1 MSNIKSADQVLKS
14 LWNEHQLNPDGLERI
29 SLTGSE
35 PVFPSSFAVGTA
47 AQVSSASA
55 ALMAAELGHFRG
67 LPKQSVSLDMQLSA
81 IECTGRFTLNGKST
95 PKFAALSGLYQCN
108 DGWIRIHA
116 NFDHHRDAALQVLQL
131 PEGVQTPRKHLE
143 SKTSHWNATDLEAAI
158 LENGGACAA
167 VRSFTTW
174 DSLPQ
179 AQAVAQL
186 PLVEITKIGEA
197 DARENKAV
205 NNSKTLSGI
214 RILDLTRILA
224 GPVCGRTLAAYGADV
239 MLINSPELPNID
251 SIIETSRGKLSAH
264 LNLNQM
270 QDRAKLDHLL
280 TDADVFVQGYR
291 PGSLAA
297 KGLSPEELAI
307 KYPGLITTS
316 LSAYG
321 RIGPWHHRRGYDSLL
336 QSASGFNVAEA
347 EFRGKATPT
356 ELPVQVLDYA
366 SGFLMAFGT
375 QVALYKQMTT
385 GGSWHVEVSLAR
397 TGLWLRSF
405 GQNAHWLNCTSPDEK
420 EHLKPYPSAYGNLR
434 ALPHPP
440 QFSHSETGWKVD
452 SAPPGTH
459 MPVWPG

>member
-1 MSNIKSADQVLKS
+1 MNRQYRALNA
-14 LWNEHQLNPDGLERI
+14 LWSDHQLNTDALERI
-29 SLTGSE
+29 SMTGSE

-55 ALMAAELGHFRG
+55 ALMAAEIGHQRG
-67 LPKQSVSLDMQLSA
+67 LPQQTITLSMLHSA
-81 IECTGRFTLNGKST
+81 IECTGCFTLNGKST
-95 PKFAALSGLYQCN
+95 PKFAALSGLYLCN

-116 NFDHHRDAALQVLQL
+116 NFEHHRDAALQVLQL
-131 PEGVQTPRKHLE
+131 PEGAQTPRKHLE
-143 SKTSHWNATDLEAAI
+143 LKTAHWNATDLETAI
-158 LENGGACAA
+158 LEKGGACAA
-167 VRSFTTW
+167 VRSFDTW
-174 DSLPQ
+174 DKLPQ
-179 AQAVAQL
+179 AQAVAGL
-186 PLVEITKIGEA
+186 PLVEITRIGAAEPK
-197 DARENKAV
+197 ENKAV
-205 NNSKTLSGI
+205 KNNQPLSGF

-224 GPVCGRTLAAYGADV
+224 GPVCGRTLAAYGAEV

-264 LNLNQM
+264 LNLNQK

-280 TDADVFVQGYR
+280 TEADVFIQGYR

-297 KGLSPEELAI
+297 KGLSPEELAHN
-307 KYPGLITTS
+307 YPGIITTS

-321 RIGPWHHRRGYDSLL
+321 REGPWKHRRGYDSLL

-347 EFRGKATPT
+347 ERKGTATPT

-375 QVALYKQMTT
+375 QVALHKQMTD

-405 GQNAHWLNCTSPDEK
+405 GQNNDWLNCKAPDERK
-420 EHLKPYPSAYGNLR
+420 YLKHYPSAYGDLR
-434 ALPHPP
+434 AVPHPP
-440 QFSHSETGWKVD
+440 QFSVSEIGWKIE
-452 SAPPGTH
+452 SSPPGTH
-459 MPVWPG
+459 MPVWPKA